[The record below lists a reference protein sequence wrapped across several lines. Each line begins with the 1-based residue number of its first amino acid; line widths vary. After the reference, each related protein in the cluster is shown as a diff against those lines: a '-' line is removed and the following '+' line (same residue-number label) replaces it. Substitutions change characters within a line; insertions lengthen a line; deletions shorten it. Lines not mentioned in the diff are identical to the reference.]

1 MVTYVEGE
9 DRRWKMGEISYKC
22 LRVVTAFLKILYL
35 DGLRSEVE
43 QFSMRV
49 HPFDIFLLNS
59 AFYSLHTGWLKVNS
73 ERGENVG

>member
-1 MVTYVEGE
+1 MEDGQDFMQVFEGGH
-9 DRRWKMGEISYKC
+9 R
-22 LRVVTAFLKILYL
+22 FLKILYL

-59 AFYSLHTGWLKVNS
+59 TFYSLHTGWLKVNS
-73 ERGENVG
+73 ERGENVS

>member
-1 MVTYVEGE
+1 
-9 DRRWKMGEISYKC
+9 MGKISSKC

-49 HPFDIFLLNS
+49 HPFGIFLLQLYLLL
-59 AFYSLHTGWLKVNS
+59 ATYGVVEGQLRAW
-73 ERGENVG
+73 